1 MELWYFIFD
10 VKYYDDYDDNY
21 EKCHER
27 GVICAENKSAVL
39 ERLEQWYG
47 KDNIYDMRIYDV
59 DMDTNEIL
67 LERNF
72 PGLIDMLENPIE

>member
-10 VKYYDDYDDNY
+10 IRFYDDYDTPWK
-21 EKCHER
+21 KCHER
-27 GVICAENKSAVL
+27 GIICALNKAAVMNKL
-39 ERLEQWYG
+39 EEWYG
-47 KDNIYDMRIYDV
+47 DHIYDIRIYDV

-72 PGLIDMLENPIE
+72 PGLIEMMENPIE